1 MALLLLHL
9 HLVLLLLKLQMLMVL
24 KNGCGT
30 GRTGASS
37 SCDGTTGDHGR
48 GVVLFL
54 LPGRSSGHGPH
65 LCHELRVVPLEVLVA
80 EDDRIVRSDPTI
92 DLPEPPA
99 VQLACKGRHLD
110 SLEEPRQDLPC
121 ERVRVTDD
129 EGPSIVHPCDAV
141 LVGIALCFLRGVVH
155 QRHHLYHKEEEEE
168 ATNNNPEWRRDGVR
182 KRMEWNGGDAV
193 SGSLEGR
200 DIDHTL
206 MR

>member
-155 QRHHLYHKEEEEE
+155 QRHHLLGECECSIRFLVGWDGTVGRL
-168 ATNNNPEWRRDGVR
+168 AASVGLLAILLRRRGCASCR
-182 KRMEWNGGDAV
+182 CC
-193 SGSLEGR
+193 
-200 DIDHTL
+200 
-206 MR
+206 